1 MMIYSCAPADYS
13 LAALERDNNRRTAR
27 INREM
32 LKDYQCEH
40 YCDDWDEESDASGWF
55 ADAAAGWWRGYR

>member
-13 LAALERDNNRRTAR
+13 LAALERDNTRRTAR

-40 YCDDWDEESDASGWF
+40 YCDDWDEESTF
-55 ADAAAGWWRGYR
+55 VKN